1 MDGRLDRRQLLTGA
15 GGLGLAALTLAACSP
30 KAVGGAGRTVLKVG
44 NQRGGTKSVLLA
56 SGVLAGAPYQVEW
69 SEFAAAQPLLEALGA
84 GAVDLGEVGDAPFLY
99 AYASGAKIKAV
110 LTGRSG
116 GGSTAVLVRANSDIK
131 IAADLKG
138 RKVATGRGSIGHYLL
153 LRVLQNAGLKPTD
166 VQVVFLN
173 PGDAKAAFSSGAID
187 GWVTWGPYIPLAL
200 ASGARVLASG
210 EGVISGYGYEAA
222 TEAAIATKR
231 PQIADFLHRLAVAR
245 RWAVDHPQ
253 EYAAALSKETGLDL
267 AAALYTVQR
276 YKALPVPTDQT
287 VIQEAAAVFNTYRD
301 AGAVSTTRDITQA
314 FDTSFNASVAP

>member
-1 MDGRLDRRQLLTGA
+1 MDRRHLLIGF
-15 GGLGLAALTLAACSP
+15 GGLALAACAP
-30 KAVGGAGRTVLKVG
+30 KGKSGDSAQVVLKVG
-44 NQRGGTKSVLLA
+44 NQRGGTKSVVLA
-56 SGVLAGAPYQVEW
+56 SGVLTGAPYKVEW

-110 LTGRSG
+110 LTAKSG
-116 GGSTAVLVRANSDIK
+116 GASTAVLVRGNSDIK
-131 IAADLKG
+131 TVADLKG
-138 RKVATGRGSIGHYLL
+138 RKIATGRGSIGHYLL

-173 PGDAKAAFSSGAID
+173 PGDAKAAFSAGSID
-187 GWVTWGPYIPLAL
+187 GWVTWGLYIPLAL
-200 ASGARVLASG
+200 DAGARVLASG

-245 RWAVDHPQ
+245 HWALDHS
-253 EYAAALSKETGLDL
+253 EAYAAALAKETGLDQ

-276 YKALPVPTDQT
+276 YKALPVLTDQA
-287 VIQEAAAVFNTYRD
+287 VIREATAVFDTYRTT
-301 AGAVSTTRDITQA
+301 GAVSTNRDIAQA
-314 FDTSFNASVAP
+314 FDTSFNASVTP